1 MNNKQRLQL
10 LILLLLN
17 YFTFALITNIPGALF
32 PFWKADFNLD
42 DSTVRFLGFAFFL
55 AYGLTSLPQGILIDK
70 VGSKTA
76 FIYGSALMAIG
87 SLAFAFFPS
96 FLMGLFSLFT
106 IGIGVTALQIV
117 GNLLV
122 KEVDEDPAKY
132 SSNLTMSQV
141 FCGIGGFSGPWL
153 IALLKDKLGWD
164 WSAVYFV
171 AAFLGLA
178 LCAFAVFTFIPSNNN
193 SAAQVKGEEVKKPS
207 LSDYLSL
214 ARNPLM
220 LLFAFGIFIYVGI
233 EVGIA
238 NWISTFLVDQH
249 KFTVTD
255 AGKIVSFYWALQ
267 SVGRFTGGF
276 VLKVLDTPKALIVY
290 SSACLGLLIL
300 ACLIPSGNISSI
312 AFIGIGFFT
321 SIMFPSIFSLAVNS
335 FDKSKESTVA
345 GILCTAIIGGA
356 VTQLLIGFID
366 QKLTHSLALSL
377 IINGL
382 ISFAYI
388 AFIGFRSLKNNSLSI
403 ENKVNSNPKTENHLN
418 SNLNREEVLV

>member
-42 DSTVRFLGFAFFL
+42 DSTIRFLGFAFFL

-70 VGSKTA
+70 IGSKKA
-76 FIYGSALMAIG
+76 FIYGSSLMAIG

-122 KEVDEDPAKY
+122 KEVDEDPTKY
-132 SSNLTMSQV
+132 SSNLTMAQV
-141 FCGIGGFSGPWL
+141 FCGVGGFSGPWL
-153 IALLKDKLGWD
+153 IALLKDKMGWD

-171 AAFLGLA
+171 AAFLGLV
-178 LCAFAVFTFIPSNNN
+178 LCAFALFTFIPSNN
-193 SAAQVKGEEVKKPS
+193 SSGEEVKKPS
-207 LSDYLSL
+207 VADYLSL

-238 NWISTFLVDQH
+238 NWISTFLVDKH

-255 AGKIVSFYWALQ
+255 AGKIVSLYWALQ

-276 VLKVLDTPKALIVY
+276 VLKVLEAPKALIAY
-290 SSACLGLLIL
+290 SIACLGLLVA
-300 ACLIPSGNISSI
+300 ACLASSGSLASI

-356 VTQLLIGFID
+356 VTQLLIGFISE
-366 QKLTHSLALSL
+366 KLTHSLALSL
-377 IINGL
+377 IINGV

-388 AFIGFRSLKNNSLSI
+388 AFIGFRSLKNNSLSSN
-403 ENKVNSNPKTENHLN
+403 NKTNQNSTSKLNNSN
-418 SNLNREEVLV
+418 SNLAREEALV